1 MILEASVNSIDRLSS
16 SSSISSRIRFNEDG
30 RNRLVVHYSS
40 STQDIS
46 RENTANSDQMTSKV
60 ESDMVVHDASRVP
73 NIDGL
78 DLLNAG
84 GIQFTHRGI
93 SK

>member
-1 MILEASVNSIDRLSS
+1 
-16 SSSISSRIRFNEDG
+16 
-30 RNRLVVHYSS
+30 
-40 STQDIS
+40 
-46 RENTANSDQMTSKV
+46 MTSKV

-73 NIDGL
+73 NIDEL